1 MARRGFQVISRAQST
16 YSIFVCLA
24 AAVTASA
31 QTQIAVPTSDTIV
44 AQMSQAQAANRIQ
57 FLPYTVTRDYQ
68 LFEGETSDPPKSHVV
83 ADIVVVPP
91 DSKKY
96 TIQTAVG
103 SMLAERI
110 VRKALDSEVAFAND
124 SRATD
129 ITRENYDFALVG
141 ENELNGRLCYVLEL
155 SPRRKSKN
163 LLRGT
168 LWVDAETHLP
178 RRVEG
183 APARDPSWWF
193 SDVQIVLVYGY
204 VGPMWVQTSSK
215 ASANVRIIGRS
226 TMVWQD
232 TNYQLGDFPHRT
244 SLAQSIAPAGETRPE
259 GHR

>member
-1 MARRGFQVISRAQST
+1 MISTAQRTSAVL
-16 YSIFVCLA
+16 VCLA
-24 AAVTASA
+24 AAVSASA
-31 QTQIAVPTSDTIV
+31 QSQIAVPTSDTIV
-44 AQMSQAQAANRIQ
+44 AQMSQAQTANRIQ
-57 FLPYTVTRDYQ
+57 FLPYTVTRDYR
-68 LFEGETSDPPKSHVV
+68 LFGGETSNSPKSHVV

-103 SMLAERI
+103 SVLAERI

-155 SPRRKSKN
+155 SPKRKSKN
-163 LLRGT
+163 LLHGT

-183 APARDPSWWF
+183 APAKDPSWWF
-193 SDVQIVLVYGY
+193 SEVQIVLLYGY
-204 VGPMWVQTSSK
+204 VGPMWVQTSST

-232 TNYQLGDFPHRT
+232 TSYQLGDFPHRT
-244 SLAQSIAPAGETRPE
+244 SLAESIAPPGETGP
-259 GHR
+259 GDHR

>member
-1 MARRGFQVISRAQST
+1 MSRAQST
-16 YSIFVCLA
+16 CSILVCLA
-24 AAVTASA
+24 VAGTASA
-31 QTQIAVPTSDTIV
+31 QTQIAGPTSDIIV
-44 AQMSQAQAANRIQ
+44 AQMLQAQAANRIQ

-68 LFEGETSDPPKSHVV
+68 LFEGETSNLPKSHVV

-96 TIQTAVG
+96 TIQGAVG

-110 VRKALDSEVAFAND
+110 VRKALDSEVAFAID

-129 ITRENYDFALVG
+129 VTRENYDFALVG
-141 ENELNGRLCYVLEL
+141 KNELDGRLCYVLEL
-155 SPRRKSKN
+155 SPKRKSKN
-163 LLRGT
+163 LLRGN
-168 LWVDAETHLP
+168 LWVDAETYLP

-183 APARDPSWWF
+183 APAKDPSWWF
-193 SDVQIVLVYGY
+193 TDVRIVLVYGY

-226 TMVWQD
+226 TMIWQD
-232 TNYQLGDFPHRT
+232 TSYQLGDFPHRT
-244 SLAQSIAPAGETRPE
+244 SLAESIAPAGETGPE